1 MITLKINKE
10 IVAEK
15 AYAKYL
21 GIIFDNKLTWY
32 SHIEHIA
39 LKLTKSNGLIA
50 KLRHFISL
58 DKLKLIYNALIQPH
72 LDYGSLSWS
81 SASDSQ
87 LNRLTKLQNKTVK
100 LMSFKKIFH
109 SPHPPISRYQSF
121 TT

>member
-21 GIIFDNKLTWY
+21 GIIFDNKLTWHF
-32 SHIEHIA
+32 HIEHIA

-58 DKLKLIYNALIQPH
+58 DKLKLIATMHLFKPTWIMDHFHGALPQIP
-72 LDYGSLSWS
+72 
-81 SASDSQ
+81 
-87 LNRLTKLQNKTVK
+87 N
-100 LMSFKKIFH
+100 
-109 SPHPPISRYQSF
+109 
-121 TT
+121 